1 MLEKCDICGFQIIKD
16 AHYCNGCGVDLLE
29 GKTTDSKMN
38 YKQKQ
43 KISRPER
50 KTSEID
56 SASDDKL
63 RIIKWCWIKTL
74 PFPYVIVLF
83 VLLAEGRSKI
93 GFCSCATCNQG
104 YREYLS
110 SMKSSDLSKINANSH
125 EIVKEV
131 YGKDLSDIEL
141 DVAHVFGKSISK
153 KLDTSDSQGITP
165 KNTSNSIL
173 IEIPSEIIEAG
184 IEKALAGEN
193 GQKMIREAMKRKRSS
208 ATK

>member
-1 MLEKCDICGFQIIKD
+1 MLEKCDICGFKIMKD

-29 GKTTDSKMN
+29 GKATDSKMN
-38 YKQKQ
+38 HKQKQ
-43 KISRPER
+43 KISQPEGK
-50 KTSEID
+50 KTEIE
-56 SASDDKL
+56 SANDDKL

-110 SMKSSDLSKINANSH
+110 SMKSSDLSKINANSR

-141 DVAHVFGKSISK
+141 DVAHVFGKSIYK
-153 KLDTSDSQGITP
+153 NLDPSDSQGITG
-165 KNTSNSIL
+165 KNTSNSIS
-173 IEIPSEIIEAG
+173 IEIPSEIIEVG

-193 GQKMIREAMKRKRSS
+193 GQKLIKEAMKRKRASV
-208 ATK
+208 TK